1 MSIFSK
7 IADGIK
13 TVTTI
18 IPAAMETAK
27 QFEIPEAAGQG
38 SAKKEAA
45 IAVIKLVLPDPVEA
59 AIGGDKTIEL
69 IAGIL
74 DIVVKFFNAVGV
86 FKK

>member
-1 MSIFSK
+1 MSVFSK

-13 TVTTI
+13 TVATI
-18 IPAAMETAK
+18 IPAAMEIAK
-27 QFEIPEAAGQG
+27 QFEVPEATGQG
-38 SAKKEAA
+38 SAKKDAA
-45 IAVIKLVLPDPVEA
+45 IAVIKLVLPDNIEA

-74 DIVVKFFNAVGV
+74 EIVVKFFNSIGV